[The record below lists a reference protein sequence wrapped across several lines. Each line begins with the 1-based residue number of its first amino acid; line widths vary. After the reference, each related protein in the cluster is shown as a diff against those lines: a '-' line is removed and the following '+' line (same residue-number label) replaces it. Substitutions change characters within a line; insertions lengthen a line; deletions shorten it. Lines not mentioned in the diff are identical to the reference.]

1 MLPQEYISWL
11 VDQKDGVLY
20 VKEIRKK
27 NLAIDWLLVMDP
39 LHEIFMFDVVR
50 RDFPRNL
57 GTLQPAIL
65 EGISNGLGATKGLN
79 DDGWRELCLW
89 QTLRTVIKRVSNRVL
104 FNLPLCKDTNF
115 LKFME
120 RISF

>member
-27 NLAIDWLLVMDP
+27 NLAIDWLLAMDE
-39 LHEIFMFDVVR
+39 LFMFDVFR
-50 RDFPRNL
+50 RDFPRSL

-65 EGISNGLGATKGLN
+65 EGIRNGLGATKGLN

-104 FNLPLCKDTNF
+104 FNLPLSKDTNF
-115 LKFME
+115 LKSIE